1 MGVNKE
7 QLIEFLSAIGCCV
20 LMVLFTLMVLNAI

>member
-1 MGVNKE
+1 MNKDK
-7 QLIEFLSAIGCCV
+7 LIEFLSAVGCCV